1 MNLFKIAFK
10 SIRQRGLSSS
20 LTSLSVALG
29 VMLMVTVIV
38 IYSIVESM
46 FNQKSIGYDLIV
58 GPKGSDLQLVLNTVY
73 RMSQPIENLPY
84 RYYLQLQDDPRVEDA
99 IPFCLGDVTEKGG
112 FPIVG
117 TVFKF
122 FEIEYAPG
130 KKFQCRG
137 KGFNE
142 NSLHALIGHEVA
154 RKNNWDIGS
163 TFTLVHGGAESDH
176 HHDEKFKVVGVLQ
189 PTGTAN
195 DKTVFIPL
203 NAFYNIAGHGKPQAE
218 AEKREREFFSDQY
231 DQVISKYTD
240 EKYNPGFDDHSDHD
254 HGHDDGHHH
263 EPMTLTKKE
272 VTSILVRT
280 KNNNPAAGMMLA
292 SNIKKGFQAQA
303 VNPIRPM
310 KRLMDQVVGNI
321 RTVLLGLT
329 ALIILVSGVG
339 IFVSIYN
346 SMSDR
351 KKEIA
356 IMRALGASRQ
366 TVFSVI
372 LMESALLCLIGGLLG
387 IILGHGLV
395 FVISPI
401 VAERS
406 GIIMDPYNFQLAELI
421 ILPAMIILASLVGF
435 IPGMTA
441 YHTDVAE
448 TLSS

>member
-10 SIRQRGLSSS
+10 SIKQRGLSSS

-29 VMLMVTVIV
+29 VMLMVTVII
-38 IYSIVESM
+38 IYSIINTM

-58 GPKGSDLQLVLNTVY
+58 GATGSELELVLNSVY
-73 RMSQPIENLPY
+73 RLGKSSGNLPY
-84 RYYLQLQDDPRVEDA
+84 RYYLKLKDDPRVEEA
-99 IPFCLGDVTEKGG
+99 IPIALGDVTEKGG

-117 TVFKF
+117 TKIRY
-122 FEIEYAPG
+122 FELEYAPG

-137 KGFNE
+137 EGFNE
-142 NSLHALIGHEVA
+142 KSLHALIGYEVA
-154 RKNNWDIGS
+154 RKNNWDIGAK
-163 TFTLVHGGAESDH
+163 FKLVHGGADSDH
-176 HHDEKFKVVGVLQ
+176 HHDEEFKVVGVLE

-203 NAFYNIAGHGKPQAE
+203 DAFYNIAGHGEVQEK
-218 AEKREREFFSDQY
+218 AEKYEREFFGNDY
-231 DQVISKYTD
+231 DKIMTKYTD
-240 EKYNPGFDDHSDHD
+240 EKYNKGFNDHSGHN
-254 HGHDDGHHH
+254 HGHDDHGH

-272 VTSILVRT
+272 VSSVYLRMDTPASSLVF
-280 KNNNPAAGMMLA
+280 A
-292 SNIKKGFQAQA
+292 SNVNKSKKALA
-303 VNPIRPM
+303 VNPIIPM
-310 KRLMDQVVGNI
+310 KRMMDQIVGNI
-321 RTVLLGLT
+321 RTILLFLT
-329 ALIILVSGVG
+329 GLIILVSGVG

-356 IMRALGASRQ
+356 IMRALGANRQ

-372 LMESALLCLIGGLLG
+372 LLESSLLCCIGGVLG
-387 IILGHGLV
+387 ILLGHGLV
-395 FVISPI
+395 FAISPI

-406 GIIMDPYNFQLAELI
+406 GILMNPYSFEPVELI
-421 ILPAMIILASLVGF
+421 ILPVMIILASLIGF

-441 YHTDVAE
+441 YKTDVAE